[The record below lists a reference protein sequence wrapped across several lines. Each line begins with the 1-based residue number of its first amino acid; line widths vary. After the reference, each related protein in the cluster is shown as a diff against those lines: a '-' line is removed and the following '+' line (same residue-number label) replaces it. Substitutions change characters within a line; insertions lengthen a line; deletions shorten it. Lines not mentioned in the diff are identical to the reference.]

1 LYIETSNIGSNW
13 QLYVTGL
20 LCRHALR
27 VFNTNRVYNLPS
39 QYILSR
45 WTKYAK
51 TGFYIEKQVTEKGDL
66 KTQAALIS
74 RQATSLALK
83 CSPSQELLD
92 KLQKAI
98 HNLNM
103 EADTYLSEMHE
114 KSNEVP
120 AVPIENAR
128 DALNGV
134 ISFKIPEVI
143 KGPKNT
149 RFKNVVEKK
158 SAGKK
163 KKGSQKKSTELPNIF
178 CLCLYF

>member
-1 LYIETSNIGSNW
+1 
-13 QLYVTGL
+13 
-20 LCRHALR
+20 
-27 VFNTNRVYNLPS
+27 LPS
-39 QYILSR
+39 QYILPR

-51 TGFYIEKQVTEKGDL
+51 TGFYIEKQGTEKGDL

-92 KLQKAI
+92 KLQEAI
-98 HNLNM
+98 HNLNL
-103 EADTYLSEMHE
+103 EADSYLCEMHE
-114 KSNEVP
+114 KSSEVP
-120 AVPIENAR
+120 AVPIESVR

-134 ISFKIPEVI
+134 ISFKIPQVI

-149 RFKNVVEKK
+149 RFKSVVEKK
-158 SAGKK
+158 SSGKK
-163 KKGSQKKSTELPNIF
+163 NKGAHKKGTDLPNTF